1 MMTDFDFAGFLD
13 TDNQKNFAV
22 SLIKL
27 FDSIILEENEE
38 KILNN
43 ISEVR
48 KNSISNDFGGLLS
61 ALSNFDLKDI
71 SSKLSLLAVI
81 NLITPNL
88 SVSDELIDQWEITH
102 DKSKEIIRNK
112 IDNFCTDYELRYIAQ
127 LSQWSENNSENA
139 MIFQKIA
146 DLFHNIDNI
155 EELRK
160 KIQSHYPDDLTK
172 LIDEL
177 DSKRTKG
184 FVQSDIINILDKR
197 GVDQK
202 ISSLVTLDAISQ
214 ISNNQLSSDPLLEIE
229 INEEAEPEIA
239 FEVIE
244 LLPKIGIILT
254 STAGKDGGTFIF
266 LVLCKNLNSIK
277 MLDDINAIYK
287 VYN

>member
-13 TDNQKNFAV
+13 TDNQKSFAI

-27 FDSIILEENEE
+27 FDSIILEEDEE

-43 ISEVR
+43 ISEV
-48 KNSISNDFGGLLS
+48 KSNSISNDFGGLLS
-61 ALSNFDLKDI
+61 ALSNFSLHDI

-88 SVSDELIDQWEITH
+88 SVSDDLSDQWQITYSN
-102 DKSKEIIRNK
+102 SKEIIRKK
-112 IDNFCTDYELRYIAQ
+112 IDNFSNDYDLRYIAQ
-127 LSQWSENNSENA
+127 ISQWSENNSENA

-146 DLFHNIDNI
+146 DLFHNTDNI

-177 DSKRTKG
+177 DIKRTKG

-197 GVDQK
+197 GVDHK
-202 ISSLVTLDAISQ
+202 ISSLVTLEAISQ
-214 ISNNQLSSDPLLEIE
+214 ISSSQLSSDPLLEIK

-254 STAGKDGGTFIF
+254 STAGKDEGTFIF
-266 LVLCKNLNSIK
+266 LVLCNNQDSIK

-287 VYN
+287 EYK